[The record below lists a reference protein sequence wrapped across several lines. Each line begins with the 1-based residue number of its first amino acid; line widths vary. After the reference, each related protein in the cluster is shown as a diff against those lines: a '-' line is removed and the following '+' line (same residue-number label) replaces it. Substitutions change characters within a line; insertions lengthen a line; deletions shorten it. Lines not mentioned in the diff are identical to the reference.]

1 MYSIKTTNKFEK
13 DLILCIRRN
22 YDISILNEIL
32 IALESDGI
40 LNSQYKPH
48 RLKGNLK
55 GYWECHLK
63 PDWLLIWKI
72 DSKLKEIVLIRCGT
86 HSDLFG

>member
-22 YDISILNEIL
+22 YDVNVLNEIL
-32 IALESDGI
+32 NALENKGI
-40 LNSQYKPH
+40 VDPQHKPY

-55 GYWECHLK
+55 GYWECHIK
-63 PDWLLIWKI
+63 PDWLLIWKLDI
-72 DSKLKEIVLIRCGT
+72 KL
-86 HSDLFG
+86 